1 MINNIKNLLI
11 GVENGKFFRKRV
23 KREPFGESFVIQL
36 RDFERNISGNS
47 LDMSQV
53 IRTNDT
59 SIKKSDYLKKGDVLV
74 TVKGVNKHALLLK
87 DVPTKTV
94 VTQHLLI
101 LRSPDTLRVLPE
113 FIEFIVNLD
122 ESQRW
127 FDRKCGGTYSSILNK
142 KTLLDLPFPNITIE
156 KQKKIIELANEV
168 KEEKVLLLELINNR
182 DLQLK
187 AYTARLIREDR

>member
-1 MINNIKNLLI
+1 MINNVENLSI
-11 GVENGKFFRKRV
+11 SVENGKFFRKRV

-36 RDFERNISGNS
+36 RDFERNASGNS

-74 TVKGVNKHALLLK
+74 TVKGVHKHALLLK

-94 VTQHLLI
+94 VTHHLLI
-101 LRSPDTLRVLPE
+101 LRSPDTLRILPE
-113 FIEFIVNLD
+113 FIEFVVNLD

-127 FDRKCGGTYSSILNK
+127 FDRKCGGTYNSILNK
-142 KTLLDLPFPNITIE
+142 DTLLALPFPNITIE

-168 KEEKVLLLELINNR
+168 KEEKSLLLELINNR
-182 DLQLK
+182 DMQLK

>member
-1 MINNIKNLLI
+1 MINNIKNLSI
-11 GVENGKFFRKRV
+11 SVDNGKFFRKRV

-36 RDFERNISGNS
+36 RDFERNASGNS

-101 LRSPDTLRVLPE
+101 LRSPDTLKILPE
-113 FIEFIVNLD
+113 FIEFIVNSD

-142 KTLLDLPFPNITIE
+142 ETLLDLPFPNITIE

-168 KEEKVLLLELINNR
+168 KEERALLLELIDNR

-187 AYTARLIREDR
+187 AYTARLIREGR

>member
-1 MINNIKNLLI
+1 MINNIKNLLV
-11 GVENGKFFRKRV
+11 GVKNGKFFRKRV
-23 KREPFGESFVIQL
+23 KREAFGESFVIQL
-36 RDFERNISGNS
+36 RDFERNTSGNS

-94 VTQHLLI
+94 VTHHLLI
-101 LRSPDTLRVLPE
+101 LRSPDTLRILPE

-142 KTLLDLPFPNITIE
+142 DTLLELPFPNITIE
-156 KQKKIIELANEV
+156 KQKKIIELANEI
-168 KEEKVLLLELINNR
+168 KEERALLLELINNR